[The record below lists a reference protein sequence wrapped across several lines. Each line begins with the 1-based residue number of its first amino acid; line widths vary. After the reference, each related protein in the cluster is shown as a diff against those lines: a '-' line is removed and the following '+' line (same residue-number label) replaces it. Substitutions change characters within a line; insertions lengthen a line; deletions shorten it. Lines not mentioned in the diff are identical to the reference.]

1 MIAHRLLDRLEKVR
15 STGPGRWSACCP
27 SHRDG
32 TPSLSIREADDGR
45 LLIHCFA
52 GCDVGEIVAAIGLGL
67 EQLFPIPLSTPFVRG
82 RRERLITARQGL
94 EIVAQEAL
102 VTAVIG
108 SDAANGKPVTRELAD
123 RLWLA
128 AGRIRAAYSEVAE

>member
-32 TPSLSIREADDGR
+32 KPSLSIREADDGR

-52 GCDVGEIVAAIGLGL
+52 GCDVGEIVAAIGLEL
-67 EQLFPIPLSTPFVRG
+67 EQLFPTPPSTPFGRG
-82 RRERLITARQGL
+82 RIERLMTARQGL

-108 SDAANGKPVTRELAD
+108 SDAANGKPLTRELAD

-128 AGRIRAAYSEVAE
+128 TGRIRAVYSEVAE

>member
-52 GCDVGEIVAAIGLGL
+52 GCDVGEIVAAVGLGL
-67 EQLFPIPLSTPFVRG
+67 EQLFPTPSSTPFVRG

-102 VTAVIG
+102 VTVVIG
-108 SDAANGKPVTRELAD
+108 SDVANGKPVTRELAD